1 MTKKQLPEDY
11 AMVLLQIGEDGE
23 DDFSDLAD
31 LMQVENQRLWHVVL
45 ALQHKGLV
53 TIKKT
58 AYHPSWVSLS
68 SKGKRMLRSIWPDA
82 HLDYGY

>member
-11 AMVLLQIGEDGE
+11 AIVLLQIGEDGE
-23 DDFSDLAD
+23 DDFSDLAE

-53 TIKKT
+53 TIEKT
-58 AYHPSWVSLS
+58 AHHPSWVSLS
-68 SKGKRMLRSIWPDA
+68 SKGKRMLRSIWPEA
-82 HLDYGY
+82 QLNYGY